1 MVDKIY
7 KYDKK
12 WKLLLLAF
20 AAFIFILSLL
30 YTNKLMKNLRQ
41 EEYKRMELWSQAM
54 QGFINSEPD
63 TDISFLFEVLESN
76 QTIPVILVDADNTT
90 IISYRN
96 LDSTKMS
103 DSAYA
108 SKTLAEFKDNGKEKF
123 LVTGP
128 DGEILNTIYYSDSLL
143 LKKLQYYPYVQL
155 ILIAI
160 FIIMAYIVFNVSR
173 KAEQNHVWLGMS
185 KETAHQ
191 LGTPISSLLA
201 WLEIMRDEHGETE
214 MFHEIEKDVKR
225 LEKIAARFS
234 KIGSKPKLQENELAE
249 SIRNTITYLRTRIT
263 SSVHISTNLTENDR
277 IFLPLNTELFEWVI
291 ENLCKNAVDAIGTTG
306 NIDIIVEDN
315 ERNVN
320 IDIIDTGKGIS
331 KSDFNNIFRPG
342 YTTKNRGWG
351 LGLSLAKRIIEEYHG
366 GKIYVKSSE
375 INKGTTFRITL
386 KKQEPKR

>member
-20 AAFIFILSLL
+20 AALIFILSLL
-30 YTNKLMKNLRQ
+30 YTNRLMKDLRQ

-76 QTIPVILVDADNTT
+76 QTIPVILVDADNET

-96 LDSTKMS
+96 LDSTKMC

-128 DGEILNTIYYSDSLL
+128 DGDVLNTIYYSDSLL

-201 WLEIMRDEHGETE
+201 WLEIMREDHEDTE

-234 KIGSKPKLQENELAE
+234 KIGSKPKLQENELTE
-249 SIRNTITYLRTRIT
+249 SIRNSITYLKSRIPST
-263 SSVHISTNLTENDR
+263 IHIGTNLKDNDQ
-277 IFLPLNTELFEWVI
+277 IYLPLNTELFEWVI

-306 NIDIIVEDN
+306 NINIDVEDN
-315 ERNVN
+315 EQNVH
-320 IDIIDTGKGIS
+320 IDITDTGKGIS
-331 KSDFNNIFRPG
+331 KSDFKNIFRPG

-386 KKQEPKR
+386 EKQDTKH